1 METHYIDATKTHYT
15 DKEIQ
20 QLKQSEVRKYVR
32 GLRKAGLIAFA
43 PKSSEVFTD
52 FVNGSLR
59 GFGTTQQLRDIA
71 IQRCFPLAGMA
82 LPMVGAAPIEEKPA
96 EPASTADENKDIAS
110 AFDEFQRK
118 IEALSKGKGLD
129 EESIKQAVID
139 AAHSAWPAFI
149 NQELGKRV
157 VSDIQSGK
165 ASLLPPVRSV
175 CPHYR
180 ENSLTKTL
188 TQEIHSGSH
197 IIISGPSGAGK
208 TYPIEQV
215 LNKLGLRWL
224 KVSCADGVTM
234 SELIAEKSLTVQN
247 GAPKLEVILKIIPF
261 AMREGI
267 KVILDEADQLPPEIL
282 SLLNAAMDRFPAEI
296 LIPQTGERVQAKAGF
311 QIILTMNGL
320 TDESGLYSGHQV
332 SGALRTRCRFVYA
345 EYMKMSEELAILQAD
360 GLSADDS
367 DQLLRRFIVYRKAL
381 EAGIMTFPASTRTA
395 LSISKAMQA
404 KDVYG
409 NPIPNGSKL
418 SLEQACKLCIYDGLT
433 RSEVKEV
440 KKLVRDSEQAAEAK
454 AQAKQDAN
462 A

>member
-1 METHYIDATKTHYT
+1 MQTTYT
-15 DKEIQ
+15 DAEVQ
-20 QLKQSEVRKYVR
+20 QLNQAEIRKYVR
-32 GLRKAGLIAFA
+32 SLRKAGLIAYA
-43 PKSSEVFTD
+43 PKSSDAFTQ
-52 FVNGSLR
+52 FINGTLKGLGS
-59 GFGTTQQLRDIA
+59 TQQLRDVA
-71 IQRCFPLAGMA
+71 IQRCFPLAGMP

-96 EPASTADENKDIAS
+96 EQAEQASTADENKDIAS

-129 EESIKQAVID
+129 EESVKQAVID

-215 LNKLGLRWL
+215 LNKLGIRWL
-224 KVSCADGVTM
+224 KVSCADGISM

-332 SGALRTRCRFVYA
+332 S
-345 EYMKMSEELAILQAD
+345 
-360 GLSADDS
+360 
-367 DQLLRRFIVYRKAL
+367 
-381 EAGIMTFPASTRTA
+381 
-395 LSISKAMQA
+395 
-404 KDVYG
+404 
-409 NPIPNGSKL
+409 
-418 SLEQACKLCIYDGLT
+418 
-433 RSEVKEV
+433 
-440 KKLVRDSEQAAEAK
+440 
-454 AQAKQDAN
+454 
-462 A
+462 